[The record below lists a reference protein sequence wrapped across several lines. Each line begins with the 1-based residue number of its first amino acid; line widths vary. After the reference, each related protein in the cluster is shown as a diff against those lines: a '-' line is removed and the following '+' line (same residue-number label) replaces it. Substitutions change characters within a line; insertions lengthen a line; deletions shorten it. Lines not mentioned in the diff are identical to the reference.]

1 MKKEK
6 SLVNKSMMKRAI
18 KDSFIK
24 LNPKVQ
30 IQNPVMFIV
39 YIASSCHQ
47 ICIHSPLP
55 HKSNTP
61 EDRMHNT
68 IKGVLRLSTS
78 TFSFIKK

>member
-6 SLVNKSMMKRAI
+6 FLVNKSMMKRAI

-39 YIASSCHQ
+39 YIASILSS
-47 ICIHSPLP
+47 ILYTISLFGIKDNSPSLY
-55 HKSNTP
+55 
-61 EDRMHNT
+61 
-68 IKGVLRLSTS
+68 
-78 TFSFIKK
+78 